1 MPREGTRPTRISGNT
16 PSVVGPV
23 PSPGGFFNRLLG
35 LGAHDLFG
43 GGPSATWLPTSESLV
58 TAPSDMFAI
67 ADARM
72 LTASYTSGG
81 ATTSDTRGDVFM
93 LYDFGYSGTYFM
105 GFNGSAVTT
114 SETQLFRTTGRCQ
127 ANI

>member
-1 MPREGTRPTRISGNT
+1 
-16 PSVVGPV
+16 
-23 PSPGGFFNRLLG
+23 
-35 LGAHDLFG
+35 
-43 GGPSATWLPTSESLV
+43 
-58 TAPSDMFAI
+58 MFAI

-81 ATTSDTRGDVFM
+81 AITSDTRGDVFM

-127 ANI
+127 ANIQDRQKPHNSTKPPSWYHHLVASEFLNMTAVWILQIMNLAG